1 MKMFYHRFLIDKWR
15 EQFLVSLSLINL
27 GSDEAAIISYWQ
39 AAEKSLDQKI
49 TSNIFGE

>member
-1 MKMFYHRFLIDKWR
+1 MK
-15 EQFLVSLSLINL
+15 INYIL
-27 GSDEAAIISYWQ
+27 RVYKRYWQ